1 MRRSKRDFQTNPK
14 RKRGR
19 TLHMTMS
26 FEFETPW
33 NARPRL
39 RFGLLLL
46 VRVLV
51 MAIIVLPSS
60 LADEP
65 KPKPAP
71 QRVVIPFDFESRFDD
86 GRYGQLVGDM
96 LWKKLEREGGF
107 VIPESM
113 QDVRAW
119 AERKK
124 TNPHPAMP
132 LAQMKKIVRDDFGAD
147 IAIWGKVERVEG
159 NATDV
164 YDFTILVTDFS
175 ADPPRTIHEAKA
187 RTKTVS
193 EIPHVYVKAALDAL
207 YGRVEPVQ
215 SSVSDPDIEKRW
227 LDGPNLVQG
236 DFEQGRQA
244 PQGWDPLS
252 QHVRW
257 IVDSDDAGSVG
268 KNHVL
273 RFEFPSS
280 VAETS
285 GVLFYSDYFP
295 VEEGATYRFQC
306 RWRSSGSAVKV
317 FIKCYDEGETKFSER
332 GTPERA
338 GASSSTSTSRSR
350 SETVER
356 REVYRSQ
363 QNLMGSAKTWNTH
376 TEDFTPK
383 HTQFTPRWGRVMLYA
398 YYPAGTVDWDDVIV
412 KPIRPAPLS
421 KDKTKR
427 PSLETKVLTE
437 EVERSKKKAK

>member
-1 MRRSKRDFQTNPK
+1 MRRSNWEFPSNPK
-14 RKRGR
+14 RQRGR
-19 TLHMTMS
+19 TLPMTMS

-33 NARPRL
+33 SARPRL
-39 RFGLLLL
+39 RFGLLLF
-46 VRVLV
+46 VL
-51 MAIIVLPSS
+51 AIVAPLSVI
-60 LADEP
+60 ADETS
-65 KPKPAP
+65 KKPAP

-86 GRYGQLVGDM
+86 GRYGQMVGDM

-175 ADPPRTIHEAKA
+175 TDPPRTIHEAKA

-207 YGRVEPVQ
+207 YGRVERAPT
-215 SSVSDPDIEKRW
+215 STSDPETEKRW
-227 LDGPNLVQG
+227 QSAPNLVQG
-236 DFEQGRQA
+236 DFEQGRQSPA
-244 PQGWDPLS
+244 SWDPLP
-252 QHVRW
+252 QYVKW
-257 IVDSDDAGSVG
+257 IVESSDAGSVG
-268 KNHVL
+268 KNHIV
-273 RFEFPSS
+273 RFDFPSS

-285 GVLFYSDYFP
+285 GVLFYSEYFP

-306 RWRSSGSAVKV
+306 RWRTSGSAVKV
-317 FIKCYDEGETKFSER
+317 FIKCYDESETKFSER
-332 GTPERA
+332 GTPGKA
-338 GASSSTSTSRSR
+338 GSSSSKSTSPGR

-363 QNLMGSAKTWNTH
+363 QNFNGPANTWNTH

-398 YYPAGTVDWDDVIV
+398 YFPAGTVDWDDVVV
-412 KPIRPAPLS
+412 KQIRPAPES

-437 EVERSKKKAK
+437 EVERTKKKSK